1 MAQAGDGERRSD
13 KRRLTAT
20 VSLRMSIEDKRAL
33 EARAATSGYPSLSA
47 WALDRLQQDGFGARE
62 RRVICGL
69 LARHGAHLSAL
80 LRDGKG
86 RGGCDPRSEIRQL
99 AADVLKLQSQVMRG
113 RTDAGEEDPQ

>member
-1 MAQAGDGERRSD
+1 MAHAGDGERRSER
-13 KRRLTAT
+13 RRLTAT

-33 EARAATSGYPSLSA
+33 EAGAATSGCPSLSA
-47 WALDRLQQDGFGARE
+47 WALDRLQQDGVGARE

-86 RGGCDPRSEIRQL
+86 RNGRDPRSEIQQL
-99 AADVLKLQSQVMRG
+99 AVDVLELQRQVMRG
-113 RTDAGEEDPQ
+113 RADAGEEDR